1 LFRTA
6 FPLTGGSL
14 AVGGSEHCSARR
26 TIPPAGVLSLRRPSL
41 PHPLTDDLETLVRP
55 VVAAAH
61 LQVQSV
67 EVLAHRIPLTVV
79 VRVQRADGS
88 DVNLDE
94 CAAVSGP
101 LAEAIEASGLLT
113 MAYVLEV
120 SSPGIGEDLHSDRD
134 FVSFRGFP
142 VEVIRRDA
150 DGAEVR
156 RMGLLLGRDAE
167 VVQLNERGRILR
179 IPRDDVLRVRL
190 TQAPPDS

>member
-1 LFRTA
+1 MA
-6 FPLTGGSL
+6 FPLTGAASL
-14 AVGGSEHCSARR
+14 VGGSEHCSARR
-26 TIPPAGVLSLRRPSL
+26 TIPPAGDLSLRRPFL
-41 PHPLTDDLETLVRP
+41 HHPLTDDLETLVRT

-101 LAEAIEASGLLT
+101 LAEALEASGLLT

-120 SSPGIGEDLHSDRD
+120 SSPCIGEELLTDRD

-142 VEVIRRDA
+142 VEVIRKEA

-156 RMGLLLGRDAE
+156 RTGLLLGRDGQ

-179 IPRDDVLRVRL
+179 LPRDEVLRVRL
-190 TQAPPDS
+190 SEAPPDS

>member
-1 LFRTA
+1 M
-6 FPLTGGSL
+6 
-14 AVGGSEHCSARR
+14 VE
-26 TIPPAGVLSLRRPSL
+26 
-41 PHPLTDDLETLVRP
+41 
-55 VVAAAH
+55 AAH
-61 LQVQSV
+61 LTVQSV

-79 VRVQRADGS
+79 VRVQRADGT

-101 LAEAIEASGLLT
+101 LAEALEASGLLT

-120 SSPGIGEDLHSDRD
+120 SSPGIGEELLTDRD

-142 VEVIRRDA
+142 VEVIRKEA

-156 RMGLLLGRDAE
+156 RTGLLLGRDGQ

-179 IPRDDVLRVRL
+179 LPRDEVLRVRL
-190 TQAPPDS
+190 SEAPPDS

>member
-1 LFRTA
+1 
-6 FPLTGGSL
+6 
-14 AVGGSEHCSARR
+14 
-26 TIPPAGVLSLRRPSL
+26 L

-61 LQVQSV
+61 LQVLSV
-67 EVLAHRIPLTVV
+67 EMMAHRIPLTVV
-79 VRVQRADGS
+79 VRVQRADGT

-94 CAAVSGP
+94 CAALSGP
-101 LAEAIEASGLLT
+101 IGDVIEASGLLT

-142 VEVIRRDA
+142 VEVLRRDA

-156 RMGLLLGRDAE
+156 RTGLLLGRDAE

-179 IPRDDVLRVRL
+179 IPRDAVLRVRL

>member
-1 LFRTA
+1 MFRTA

-14 AVGGSEHCSARR
+14 AVGGSEHCIARR
-26 TIPPAGVLSLRRPSL
+26 TIPPAGDLSLRRPSL
-41 PHPLTDDLETLVRP
+41 PHPLTDDLETLARP

-79 VRVQRADGS
+79 VRVQRADGT

-150 DGAEVR
+150 DGAEAR